1 MRSVL
6 DHILFATRARP
17 SGPGRWQGLCPA
29 HEDRTPS
36 LSIRL
41 TPEGTVLLHCFAGC
55 PTESVLAALG
65 LEWKDLFPEESEW
78 RPYSPR
84 AFTPVYQ
91 AKPKPDEA
99 HRASLERLWAHAI
112 PLDRKG
118 AEVGRRYL
126 EARGLSLEAVLPGL
140 QNLRLH
146 PALEY
151 REGGKVLGLLPA
163 LLARVEHPRHGLVAL
178 HRTYLAP
185 DGKGKAAV
193 PSPKKLTRPVFD
205 GATVGAAIR
214 LYPLEGEVL
223 VLTEGIETALA
234 VREASGYPV
243 WATVSAVGLER
254 VLVPEG
260 VGRVLIAADHDRA
273 GVEAAYA
280 LGERLFL
287 QGLRVSLIFPEED
300 GMDWLDVLKGAK
312 EEGLSA
318 R

>member
-1 MRSVL
+1 
-6 DHILFATRARP
+6 
-17 SGPGRWQGLCPA
+17 
-29 HEDRTPS
+29 
-36 LSIRL
+36 
-41 TPEGTVLLHCFAGC
+41 
-55 PTESVLAALG
+55 LAALG
-65 LEWKDLFPEESEW
+65 LEWKDLFPEEREW

-99 HRASLERLWAHAI
+99 HRANLERLWAHAI

-223 VLTEGIETALA
+223 
-234 VREASGYPV
+234 
-243 WATVSAVGLER
+243 AVGLER

-260 VGRVLIAADHDRA
+260 VGRVLIAADHDQA

>member
-1 MRSVL
+1 ML

-65 LEWKDLFPEESEW
+65 LEWKALFPEGRGW
-78 RPYSPR
+78 RPYAPW
-84 AFTPVYQ
+84 AFTPVYR
-91 AKPKPDEA
+91 AKPKPDGA
-99 HRASLERLWAHAI
+99 LRGRLERLWAQAI
-112 PLDRKG
+112 PLDRRG

-146 PALEY
+146 PGLEY
-151 REGGKVLGLLPA
+151 REEGKVLGVLPA
-163 LLARVEHPRHGLVAL
+163 LLARVEHPQHGLVAL

-185 DGKGKAAV
+185 DGRGKAAV
-193 PSPKKLTRPVFD
+193 PSPKKLTRPVFE

-214 LYPLEGEVL
+214 LYPPEGEAL
-223 VLTEGIETALA
+223 ALSEGIETALA
-234 VREASGYPV
+234 VREASGYPA
-243 WATVSAVGLER
+243 WATVSAGGLER

-260 VGRVLIAADHDRA
+260 VKGVLIAADHDRA

-280 LGERLFL
+280 LGKRLLL
-287 QGLRVSLIFPEED
+287 QGLKVSVVYPQEE
-300 GMDWLDVLKGAK
+300 GRDWLDVLKGAK
-312 EEGLSA
+312 EEALSA